1 MPQFALRQEPQQEL
15 RADQDGKQ
23 ATPVAAQFLTAALEA
38 LPQAALLSDCT
49 AAIRGASQAF
59 VRLFELGDSPAH
71 FPESLVEL
79 AAAIEARAADSAL
92 ELGELLRIWRAP
104 FAEGSAPAELCF
116 TIRGRRIIRRAID
129 LRAGSGELL
138 GRLELFET
146 VRAAQPDFASR
157 LQTEKLAAIGQ
168 LVSGI
173 AHELNNPLT
182 SIRGYAQLLLARTRP
197 RDRMAHAEQI
207 YREAERAGRIVQNL
221 LLFARKARAVRKPVD
236 LNEVIERTLALRA
249 YELRLEN
256 IEVELDLESGLPAA
270 MGDSDQLQQ
279 VILNLLVNAEQAIL
293 HSAEQ
298 PTRQNGALRRI
309 RIRTSSRPGAMGHR
323 PPVPRRGRLAIEI
336 SDSGPG
342 IRPQVHEHLFEPF
355 FTTKPA
361 GAGTGLGL
369 SIVFGIVQEHGGKIY
384 ALNHLE
390 NSPGAGDTQLGG
402 ARFVV
407 ELPVAHIPV
416 GRAERRSETRIVRR
430 VKQGPHEVAGRR
442 VLVVEDERPVAEL
455 IRDVLRQDGLYV
467 ETVTDS
473 QEGLARALS
482 GSYDLI
488 LCDLR
493 MPPPDGAE
501 FHRVLEAAARGAH
514 RRLAFVTGDT
524 LSRSSVNFLKR
535 AGLPY
540 LAKPFFVEDLRHFVF
555 NILRSTVRARK
566 GQQGTVR
573 TVPTSARRR

>member
-23 ATPVAAQFLTAALEA
+23 AASVAAQFLTAALEA

-49 AAIRGASQAF
+49 AAICGASQAF
-59 VRLFELGDSPAH
+59 VRLFELGNSPVC

-79 AAAIEARAADSAL
+79 AAAIEARAGDSAQ
-92 ELGELLRIWRAP
+92 ELGELLRVWRAP
-104 FAEGSAPAELCF
+104 FAEGSAPAELSF
-116 TIRGRRIIRRAID
+116 TYRGRQIIRRAID
-129 LRAGSGELL
+129 LRAGSGEPL

-182 SIRGYAQLLLARTRP
+182 SIRGYAQLLLARARP
-197 RDRMAHAEQI
+197 RDQLAHAEQI

-256 IEVELDLESGLPAA
+256 IEVELELETGLPAA
-270 MGDSDQLQQ
+270 MGDGDQLQQ

-293 HSAEQ
+293 HAAER
-298 PTRQNGALRRI
+298 PTRQIGALRRI

-361 GAGTGLGL
+361 GVGTGLGL
-369 SIVFGIVQEHGGKIY
+369 SIVFGIVQEHGGEIY
-384 ALNHLE
+384 ARSHTE
-390 NSPGAGDTQLGG
+390 NSLGAGDKQLSG

-407 ELPVAHIPV
+407 ELPVAHIPA
-416 GRAERRSETRIVRR
+416 GRAGRRSETRNARR
-430 VKQGPHEVAGRR
+430 VEQGPPALAGRR

-501 FHRVLEAAARGAH
+501 FHRALEAAGRGAH

-540 LAKPFFVEDLRHFVF
+540 LAKPFFVEDLRNFVL
-555 NILRSTVRARK
+555 NILQSAVRARRGRRGPVRTVRA
-566 GQQGTVR
+566 
-573 TVPTSARRR
+573 SARRG

>member
-1 MPQFALRQEPQQEL
+1 
-15 RADQDGKQ
+15 
-23 ATPVAAQFLTAALEA
+23 
-38 LPQAALLSDCT
+38 
-49 AAIRGASQAF
+49 
-59 VRLFELGDSPAH
+59 
-71 FPESLVEL
+71 
-79 AAAIEARAADSAL
+79 
-92 ELGELLRIWRAP
+92 
-104 FAEGSAPAELCF
+104 
-116 TIRGRRIIRRAID
+116 
-129 LRAGSGELL
+129 
-138 GRLELFET
+138 
-146 VRAAQPDFASR
+146 
-157 LQTEKLAAIGQ
+157 
-168 LVSGI
+168 
-173 AHELNNPLT
+173 
-182 SIRGYAQLLLARTRP
+182 
-197 RDRMAHAEQI
+197 
-207 YREAERAGRIVQNL
+207 
-221 LLFARKARAVRKPVD
+221 
-236 LNEVIERTLALRA
+236 
-249 YELRLEN
+249 
-256 IEVELDLESGLPAA
+256 
-270 MGDSDQLQQ
+270 
-279 VILNLLVNAEQAIL
+279 
-293 HSAEQ
+293 
-298 PTRQNGALRRI
+298 
-309 RIRTSSRPGAMGHR
+309 
-323 PPVPRRGRLAIEI
+323 
-336 SDSGPG
+336 
-342 IRPQVHEHLFEPF
+342 VHEHLFEPF